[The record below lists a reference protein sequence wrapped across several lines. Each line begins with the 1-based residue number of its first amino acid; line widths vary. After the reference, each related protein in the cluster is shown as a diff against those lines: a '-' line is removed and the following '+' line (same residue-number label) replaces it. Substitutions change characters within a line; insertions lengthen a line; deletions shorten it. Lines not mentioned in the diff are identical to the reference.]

1 MSRDTSGASHL
12 HQGTAA
18 PVELFTMAAL
28 AVSTVIAAT
37 AVSIGIARADV
48 MGAVAGGDC
57 TPLAVLLS
65 TGLLLT
71 AMLLPVLADVTGI
84 LARVRPED

>member
-1 MSRDTSGASHL
+1 MSRETSGASHL
-12 HQGTAA
+12 RQGTAA

-37 AVSIGIARADV
+37 AVSIGIARADAI
-48 MGAVAGGDC
+48 GAVAGGDR

-84 LARVRPED
+84 IARVRGED

>member
-12 HQGTAA
+12 RQGTAA

-48 MGAVAGGDC
+48 IGAVTGGDA
-57 TPLAVLLS
+57 TPFAVLLS

-84 LARVRPED
+84 VARTRAED